1 MNAKNRFSK
10 PVAFNKTNS
19 EDQLIIE
26 HVKDLNFSGYVKGLI
41 LGDLKKQA
49 AKTDPE
55 VDIGIIKNKEN
66 GVTKITIV

>member
-10 PVAFNKTNS
+10 PVAFNKTNT

-41 LGDLKKQA
+41 LGDLNKKDA
-49 AKTDPE
+49 ETDLE
-55 VDIGIIKNKEN
+55 KEIGIVKTKEN